1 MLVGQ
6 KSLLSEVT
14 IIRDVYGKLSFLMD
28 NTESVLDLDKQ
39 ELATIFHQ
47 ELGPCFSGKIYWK
60 KLSNSDRKNEIQERQ
75 EPIIDILKQERINWK
90 NRDHIQFY
98 LSERPIAKKAWV
110 CQPTGR
116 GKMRT
121 ILYRISFHFAIT
133 AGWRTSGSF

>member
-47 ELGPCFSGKIYWK
+47 ELGP
-60 KLSNSDRKNEIQERQ
+60 
-75 EPIIDILKQERINWK
+75 
-90 NRDHIQFY
+90 
-98 LSERPIAKKAWV
+98 
-110 CQPTGR
+110 
-116 GKMRT
+116 
-121 ILYRISFHFAIT
+121 
-133 AGWRTSGSF
+133 